1 MAKDQQEI
9 RRKLRIL
16 DHAAAS
22 GDVSR
27 TCRYFGIGR
36 ASFYRWRHAL
46 AVIQR
51 KLGTLRNGAPF
62 LELPVPFR
70 QLQDQM
76 LRRPGGDREPLGDA
90 CITLPANGWSI
101 SWHWSC
107 TTMSRPC

>member
-22 GDVSR
+22 GDVSN

-46 AVIQR
+46 ADHGEAGLANKR
-51 KLGTLRNGAPF
+51 S
-62 LELPVPFR
+62 VPHNHPNR
-70 QLQDQM
+70 
-76 LRRPGGDREPLGDA
+76 
-90 CITLPANGWSI
+90 
-101 SWHWSC
+101 
-107 TTMSRPC
+107 

>member
-22 GDVSR
+22 GDVSK

-46 AVIQR
+46 ADHGEAGLAN
-51 KLGTLRNGAPF
+51 KLARTAWSVLRHGTRFDAPRDMAM
-62 LELPVPFR
+62 ET
-70 QLQDQM
+70 
-76 LRRPGGDREPLGDA
+76 
-90 CITLPANGWSI
+90 I
-101 SWHWSC
+101 
-107 TTMSRPC
+107 